1 MNTSSIMERHP
12 TGLRAS
18 KLFPLM
24 VLAQAQLSHT
34 YPFTPRINADTGEL
48 DAGPKMHFS
57 PNHVMPHPIADMDT
71 VPWASTDCSDQ
82 STPHWTKLPVAQI
95 PDGQVQAPVE
105 HPTGPPPGNWDSAPS
120 AVPTGEILTATEWS
134 TVSTATMTNW
144 QDIKQKAPT
153 TSATVTNWDSI
164 SSAESQAP
172 AITTSQS
179 TLPEV
184 LESDQSTS
192 AIEVVSN
199 SSAPMALEVT
209 IQKTYT
215 RSSDATT
222 TGVLEAV
229 STEALPLFADASSST
244 TIAAQS
250 QASGETQSADASSST
265 TVEAQAQASG
275 ETQTVDSSSTTI
287 AAQAQASGE
296 TQTTNGASSTAL
308 AELSSTQTSPLMYG
322 SITLTYTTHYDTT
335 SGFPATAE
343 TVTPKQS
350 SSSASTVDFY
360 NPFPP
365 STTQE
370 AARSAT
376 PATSSSASTVDF
388 YNPYSPST
396 TQEAVTS
403 ETSAASSSSAENTAV
418 GDSDSRPSP
427 IFYTGPTSSSTGQ
440 VTLTATVLQNTASA
454 SVSSVG
460 TLTSVPDI
468 SLTQLS
474 TSAVQTA
481 PESSSSVMN
490 NQGTST
496 LTSTSLNMDGRS
508 SAAPFP
514 TDLAMSSVAL
524 TLNET
529 VVMTAVASSTT
540 KLSLSV
546 TDIFQA
552 IATDAP
558 PEQLSRRSD
567 HPAPRKG
574 IQPQEKKLQT
584 NKFYSNFFLEDQAQP
599 SYIFPYSVVWANGT
613 GATGSFGM
621 AVSHTER
628 VQFAGGETDPVTGAW
643 RFYASPIGV
652 HSVVLSATELTNDTK
667 LTTDSLEAFS
677 VNVNL
682 SPGSGNSSSR
692 ISYPL
697 VQGMGLVTA
706 QYTNSTPMISSGIGF
721 DNITYIGAAG
731 DNVTHKYRMELT
743 NGFSWL
749 AYVTPQDSEYDVD
762 SFNLLDGTNFQG
774 PSGFQGTVQVAKIPN
789 DATDAMEVY
798 DSAAGA
804 YPTSGSISGSV
815 DGTTGKYTLAWKKGG
830 VQTQQLLMFAL
841 PHHMQSLSEET
852 KGSVTDVKLMTTVK
866 GTGVAIRGESWTL
879 EEPLNIDMEF
889 APYQP
894 GYGSIRNVSSE
905 DAALINEAG
914 ASELQQDMSEMSNLD
929 SMYYSGKELAKYA
942 GIVFAVNDMG
952 KNVSLAQGGLE
963 RLKVAMARFVDNKQK
978 FPLVYEEAWGGA
990 ASSASYDT
998 GDSGQDFGNSFYN
1011 DHHFHYGYHV
1021 YAAAVIAY
1029 LDPTWLETG
1038 TNKAWVNTLVRDYA
1052 NSITDDPYFPFSRNF
1067 DFYHGHS
1074 WAKGLF
1080 ASADGKDQESSSED
1094 TMASYAIKM
1103 WGSVI
1108 GDTAMEARGNLM
1120 LAIQTRSLDNY
1131 YLYRD
1136 SNEVQPREYIGNRAA
1151 GILFEN
1157 KIDHVTYFGN
1167 KIEYIQGINMIPMM
1181 PFSTVTRRRDFVQT
1195 EWDQFFAK
1203 NISAIESGWRG
1214 ILMSNLALIDPDAS
1228 YQFFSGKSGDYKD
1241 DMLDGGASRTWYL
1254 AYAAGLKE
1262 AEASGYKPASSNSS
1276 TVSARS
1282 LQNRTPRP
1290 TKRWVDG
1297 ELVDCE
1303 EANQEDMESG
1313 VLRMVSEPEQ
1323 EKPTLATAQQSAD
1336 GKVIVPVKAA
1346 KFKRT
1351 ANGQLNQEESDR
1363 TTVQQSADG
1372 KVIVPVKAKRTA
1384 NGEKSTRTTVQQSA
1398 NGKVFIPVHAP
1409 RSKRTANGKRYVNGQ
1424 LVDCDESNQ
1433 DDMEAGV
1440 LQMYGE
1446 PEETTNEQQNKSAS
1460 AEEELT
1466 AQPEILS
1473 QSMRPTRRNR
1483 IGVSGSPRLR
1493 QRARG

>member
-1 MNTSSIMERHP
+1 MERHP

-18 KLFPLM
+18 KLLPLM
-24 VLAQAQLSHT
+24 VLAQAQLSHA
-34 YPFTPRINADTGEL
+34 YPFTPRINAETGEL
-48 DAGPKMHFS
+48 EAGPRPNFA
-57 PNHVMPHPIADMDT
+57 PNHVMPHPDGASDIIPWVSTSCADE
-71 VPWASTDCSDQ
+71 
-82 STPHWTKLPVAQI
+82 STPSWTKLPVVQI
-95 PDGQVQAPVE
+95 PDGQIQAPADNAE
-105 HPTGPPPGNWDSAPS
+105 HPTWPPGDWDSAS
-120 AVPTGEILTATEWS
+120 STAAILTATEWN
-134 TVSTATMTNW
+134 TVSTATVTNW
-144 QDIKQKAPT
+144 SDLKQKAPT
-153 TSATVTNWDSI
+153 SSGEVLTSTVYSVATTATVTI
-164 SSAESQAP
+164 SSSESQAA
-172 AITTSQS
+172 AITTSESTSS
-179 TLPEV
+179 TL
-184 LESDQSTS
+184 LENDLTS
-192 AIEVVSN
+192 SVIEVATN

-209 IQKTYT
+209 VKKTYT
-215 RSSDATT
+215 RSSDSTSTAAA
-222 TGVLEAV
+222 LQDV
-229 STEALPLFADASSST
+229 SSEALPLFADASSSST
-244 TIAAQS
+244 TI
-250 QASGETQSADASSST
+250 
-265 TVEAQAQASG
+265 EAQAQATG
-275 ETQTVDSSSTTI
+275 ESQITRATSST
-287 AAQAQASGE
+287 
-296 TQTTNGASSTAL
+296 ASSTAL
-308 AELSSTQTSPLMYG
+308 AELSSTQTSPIEYG

-343 TVTPKQS
+343 TVSPAQSSPSSSTSTVDFYNPFPPSSTQEAVNSATSAETASPAQS
-350 SSSASTVDFY
+350 SSSSSSTVDFY

-370 AARSAT
+370 AVNSA
-376 PATSSSASTVDF
+376 
-388 YNPYSPST
+388 
-396 TQEAVTS
+396 
-403 ETSAASSSSAENTAV
+403 TSAASSTSAENTAV

-427 IFYTGPTSSSTGQ
+427 VFYSEPTSEAASQDTPDNSS
-440 VTLTATVLQNTASA
+440 ATVLQNTASA
-454 SVSSVG
+454 TVTSVG
-460 TLTSVPDI
+460 TLTSVPDS
-468 SLTQLS
+468 SLSQLS
-474 TSAVQTA
+474 TFAVQTA
-481 PESSSSVMN
+481 PPSSSSSMMN

-496 LTSTSLNMDGRS
+496 LLTTSLNMDGRS

-514 TDLAMSSVAL
+514 TDLAMTSLPL
-524 TLNET
+524 TLNDTVIMTNVET
-529 VVMTAVASSTT
+529 TST

-546 TDIFQA
+546 NDIFKA

-584 NKFYSNFFLEDQAQP
+584 NKFYSNFFLEDQALP

-613 GATGSFGM
+613 GATGSYGM

-652 HSVVLSATELTNDTK
+652 HSLVLSATELTNDTQ

-682 SPGSGNSSSR
+682 SPGGGNSSSR
-692 ISYPL
+692 ITYPM
-697 VQGMGLVTA
+697 VQGMGFVTA
-706 QYTNSTPMISSGIGF
+706 QYTNSTPVIASGIGF
-721 DNITYIGAAG
+721 DNITYVGEAG
-731 DNVTHKYRMELT
+731 GKTTHKYRMELT

-749 AYVTPQDSEYDVD
+749 AYVTPKESTYDLN
-762 SFNLLDGTNFQG
+762 SFTLLDGNNIQG
-774 PSGFQGTVQVAKIPN
+774 PSGFMGTIQVAKIPN
-789 DATDAMEVY
+789 DAGDAVEVY

-815 DGTTGKYTLAWKKGG
+815 EGTTGSYTLSWKKGG
-830 VQTQQLLMFAL
+830 VQSQQLLMFAL
-841 PHHMQSLSEET
+841 PHHMESLSEET

-866 GTGVAIRGESWTL
+866 GNGVAIRGESWTL

-905 DAALINEAG
+905 AAALINEAG

-1021 YAAAVIAY
+1021 YASAVIAY

-1094 TMASYAIKM
+1094 TLASYAIKM

-1108 GDTAMEARGNLM
+1108 GDKAMEARGNLM

-1136 SNEVQPREYIGNRAA
+1136 SNEVQPREFIGNRVA

-1203 NISAIESGWRG
+1203 NVSSIESGWRG
-1214 ILMSNLALIDPDAS
+1214 ILMSNQALIDPEAS
-1228 YQFFSGKSGDYKD
+1228 YQFFSGKSGEYKD
-1241 DMLDGGASRTWYL
+1241 EMLDGGASRTWYL

-1262 AEASGYKPASSNSS
+1262 AEDAGYKSPSSSSNS
-1276 TVSARS
+1276 TVYGRS
-1282 LQNRTPRP
+1282 LQNKISRP

-1297 ELVDCE
+1297 ELVDCD
-1303 EANQEDMESG
+1303 EANQDDMEAG
-1313 VLRMVSEPEQ
+1313 VLRMYNGDLDQ
-1323 EKPTLATAQQSAD
+1323 DKPDQDMTT
-1336 GKVIVPVKAA
+1336 G
-1346 KFKRT
+1346 
-1351 ANGQLNQEESDR
+1351 

-1372 KVIVPVKAKRTA
+1372 KVIIPINTPKRKRTT
-1384 NGEKSTRTTVQQSA
+1384 NGELDQDLTTRTTVQQRA
-1398 NGKVFIPVHAP
+1398 DGKVFVPVRTR
-1409 RSKRTANGKRYVNGQ
+1409 RSRRTADGKRYVNGQ

-1433 DDMEAGV
+1433 DDMEAGI
-1440 LQMYGE
+1440 LQMYGDLDNTTTDEQKE
-1446 PEETTNEQQNKSAS
+1446 PAP
-1460 AEEELT
+1460 AEELP

-1473 QSMRPTRRNR
+1473 QSLRPTRRNR
-1483 IGVSGSPRLR
+1483 IGASGSPRLR

>member
-1 MNTSSIMERHP
+1 MERHP

-24 VLAQAQLSHT
+24 VLAQAQLSHA
-34 YPFTPRINADTGEL
+34 YPFTPRINAETGEL
-48 DAGPKMHFS
+48 EAGPKMHFG
-57 PNHVMPHPIADMDT
+57 PNHVMPHPDVDIDT
-71 VPWASTDCSDQ
+71 LPWVSTSCAEE

-95 PDGQVQAPVE
+95 PDGQIQAPVDQAE
-105 HPTGPPPGNWDSAPS
+105 HFTGPPGDWDSVS
-120 AVPTGEILTATEWS
+120 SVVPTGEVLTATEWS
-134 TVSTATMTNW
+134 TVSTATVTNW
-144 QDIKQKAPT
+144 QDVKQKAAT

-164 SSAESQAP
+164 SSTESQAP
-172 AITTSQS
+172 ALTTSQS
-179 TLPEV
+179 TSPEA
-184 LESDQSTS
+184 LENDQSTS
-192 AIEVVSN
+192 AIEVATN

-209 IQKTYT
+209 VQKTYS

-229 STEALPLFADASSST
+229 ETEALPLFADS
-244 TIAAQS
+244 
-250 QASGETQSADASSST
+250 SSST
-265 TVEAQAQASG
+265 TVEAQAQAS
-275 ETQTVDSSSTTI
+275 V
-287 AAQAQASGE
+287 E
-296 TQTTNGASSTAL
+296 TQTTSVASSTAL

-343 TVTPKQS
+343 TVTPAQS

-365 STTQE
+365 SKTE
-370 AARSAT
+370 DAVNSVT
-376 PATSSSASTVDF
+376 PATSSIG
-388 YNPYSPST
+388 
-396 TQEAVTS
+396 
-403 ETSAASSSSAENTAV
+403 AENTAV
-418 GDSDSRPSP
+418 SASDTRASP
-427 IFYTGPTSSSTGQ
+427 VFYSEPTSGSAGQ
-440 VTLTATVLQNTASA
+440 VTSSATALQNTASA
-454 SVSSVG
+454 TVSSVG
-460 TLTSVPDI
+460 TLTSVPDS
-468 SLTQLS
+468 SLSQLS
-474 TSAVQTA
+474 TSAVQIA
-481 PESSSSVMN
+481 PESSSSMMN
-490 NQGTST
+490 NEGMST
-496 LTSTSLNMDGRS
+496 LTSTTLNMDGRS

-514 TDLAMSSVAL
+514 TDLAVSSVAL
-524 TLNET
+524 DLNET
-529 VVMTAVASSTT
+529 VVMTAVASTTT

-546 TDIFQA
+546 SDIFQA

-584 NKFYSNFFLEDQAQP
+584 NKFYSNFFLEDQALP

-613 GATGSFGM
+613 GVTGSYGM

-692 ISYPL
+692 ITYPL

-706 QYTNSTPMISSGIGF
+706 EYTNATPMIASGIGF

-731 DNVTHKYRMELT
+731 DNTTHKYRMELT

-749 AYVTPQDSEYDVD
+749 AYVTPKNSEYDVN
-762 SFNLLDGTNFQG
+762 SFTLLDGTNVQG
-774 PSGFQGTVQVAKIPN
+774 PSGFMGTVQVAKIPN
-789 DATDAMEVY
+789 DATDAVEVY

-815 DGTTGKYTLAWKKGG
+815 EGTTGRYTLSWKKGG
-830 VQTQQLLMFAL
+830 VQSQQLLMFAL

-894 GYGSIRNVSSE
+894 GYGSVRNVSSE

-963 RLKVAMARFVDNKQK
+963 RLKMAMARFVDNKQK

-1103 WGSVI
+1103 WGAVI
-1108 GDTAMEARGNLM
+1108 GDKAMEARGNLM

-1136 SNEVQPREYIGNRAA
+1136 NNEVQPREYIGNRAA

-1214 ILMSNLALIDPDAS
+1214 ILMSNLALIDPEAS

-1241 DMLDGGASRTWYL
+1241 NMLDGGASRTWYL
-1254 AYAAGLKE
+1254 AYAAGLRE
-1262 AEASGYKPASSNSS
+1262 AEASSYQTSPPSNNS

-1282 LQNRTPRP
+1282 LQNGIPRP

-1303 EANQEDMESG
+1303 EANQDDMESG
-1313 VLRMVSEPEQ
+1313 VLRMVGEPDQAEISQ
-1323 EKPTLATAQQSAD
+1323 TTTVQQSSD

-1346 KFKRT
+1346 LTKRT
-1351 ANGQLNQEESDR
+1351 TNSDLDQGISAR
-1363 TTVQQSADG
+1363 TTVQQNAD
-1372 KVIVPVKAKRTA
+1372 
-1384 NGEKSTRTTVQQSA
+1384 
-1398 NGKVFIPVHAP
+1398 GKVFIPVHAP
-1409 RSKRTANGKRYVNGQ
+1409 RTKRNANGKRYVNGQ

-1433 DDMEAGV
+1433 DDMEAGI

-1446 PEETTNEQQNKSAS
+1446 PGTTDEGQNESAP
-1460 AEEELT
+1460 AELP

-1473 QSMRPTRRNR
+1473 QSLRPTRRNR

>member
-1 MNTSSIMERHP
+1 MERHP

-18 KLFPLM
+18 TLLPLM
-24 VLAQAQLSHT
+24 VLAQAQLS
-34 YPFTPRINADTGEL
+34 YALPFAPRMNAETGEL
-48 DAGPKMHFS
+48 ETGPRMQFGPK
-57 PNHVMPHPIADMDT
+57 HVMPQPGGAIDNI
-71 VPWASTDCSDQ
+71 PWVSTSCAGDFA
-82 STPHWTKLPVAQI
+82 PHWTKLPVVQI
-95 PDGQVQAPVE
+95 LDDQIQAPVDQSE
-105 HPTGPPPGNWDSAPS
+105 HFTGLPGDHNSAS
-120 AVPTGEILTATEWS
+120 NTAPTGEVSIATIWS
-134 TVSTATMTNW
+134 TVSTATVTNW

-153 TSATVTNWDSI
+153 TSAEVPASTVLDIASSATVTNLDSI
-164 SSAESQAP
+164 SSAKSQAV

-179 TLPEV
+179 TSPTV
-184 LESDQSTS
+184 LENDQSTS
-192 AIEVVSN
+192 AIEVAA
-199 SSAPMALEVT
+199 SSSVPMALEVT
-209 IQKTYT
+209 VQKTYT
-215 RSSDATT
+215 RSSDSTSTVAA
-222 TGVLEAV
+222 LQDV
-229 STEALPLFADASSST
+229 SSEALPLFADASLST
-244 TIAAQS
+244 TVEAQA
-250 QASGETQSADASSST
+250 QASENTQTSDASSST
-265 TVEAQAQASG
+265 AVEAQAQTSGETQTTDVSSSTAVEAQAQASG
-275 ETQTVDSSSTTI
+275 ETQT
-287 AAQAQASGE
+287 
-296 TQTTNGASSTAL
+296 TTNNASSTAL
-308 AELSSTQTSPLMYG
+308 AELSSTRTSPIMYG

-343 TVTPKQS
+343 TVTPRQAS
-350 SSSASTVDFY
+350 SSRSTVDFY

-370 AARSAT
+370 DVN
-376 PATSSSASTVDF
+376 PATSTASASG
-388 YNPYSPST
+388 
-396 TQEAVTS
+396 
-403 ETSAASSSSAENTAV
+403 AENTAV
-418 GDSDSRPSP
+418 GDSDTRPSP
-427 IFYTGPTSSSTGQ
+427 IFYSEPTSGSAGQ
-440 VTLTATVLQNTASA
+440 VTSSATVLQNTASA

-460 TLTSVPDI
+460 TLTSVPDS
-468 SLTQLS
+468 SLSQLS
-474 TSAVQTA
+474 TFAVQTA

-496 LTSTSLNMDGRS
+496 ITSTSLNMDGRS

-514 TDLAMSSVAL
+514 TDLAVTSLAL
-524 TLNET
+524 VLNDT
-529 VVMTAVASSTT
+529 VVMTAVASSTA
-540 KLSLSV
+540 KSSLSV
-546 TDIFQA
+546 SDIFQA

-584 NKFYSNFFLEDQAQP
+584 NKFYSNFFLEDQALP

-613 GATGSFGM
+613 GATGSYGM

-652 HSVVLSATELTNDTK
+652 HSVVLSATELTNETK

-692 ISYPL
+692 ITYPL

-706 QYTNSTPMISSGIGF
+706 QYTNSTPIIASGIGF
-721 DNITYIGAAG
+721 DNITYVGAAG
-731 DNVTHKYRMELT
+731 DNTTHKYRMELT

-749 AYVTPQDSEYDVD
+749 AYVTPQDPEYDVN
-762 SFNLLDGTNFQG
+762 SFTLLDGSNIQG

-789 DATDAMEVY
+789 DATDAVEVY

-815 DGTTGKYTLAWKKGG
+815 EGTTGRYTLSWKKGG
-830 VQTQQLLMFAL
+830 VQSQELLMFAL

-852 KGSVTDVKLMTTVK
+852 KGSVTDIKLMTTVK

-894 GYGSIRNVSSE
+894 GYGSVRDVSPE

-978 FPLVYEEAWGGA
+978 FPLVYEDAWGGA
-990 ASSASYDT
+990 ASSASYNT

-1108 GDTAMEARGNLM
+1108 GDKAMEARGNLM

-1214 ILMSNLALIDPDAS
+1214 ILMSNLALIDPEAS

-1241 DMLDGGASRTWYL
+1241 NMLDGGASRTWYL

-1262 AEASGYKPASSNSS
+1262 AEAANYESPAPSNS
-1276 TVSARS
+1276 TAVYGRS
-1282 LQNRTPRP
+1282 LHNRIPRP

-1313 VLRMVSEPEQ
+1313 ALRMIE
-1323 EKPTLATAQQSAD
+1323 
-1336 GKVIVPVKAA
+1336 VPDQREVP
-1346 KFKRT
+1346 
-1351 ANGQLNQEESDR
+1351 R

-1372 KVIVPVKAKRTA
+1372 KVIVPAKALKSKRTTS
-1384 NGEKSTRTTVQQSA
+1384 GELNRETFTRTTVQQSTD
-1398 NGKVFIPVHAP
+1398 GKTFVPVHGP

-1433 DDMEAGV
+1433 DDMEAGI
-1440 LQMYGE
+1440 LQMYDGDLDKTE
-1446 PEETTNEQQNKSAS
+1446 EQQEESAP
-1460 AEEELT
+1460 AGL
-1466 AQPEILS
+1466 AQPEMLS

>member
-1 MNTSSIMERHP
+1 MERHP

-18 KLFPLM
+18 KLLPLM
-24 VLAQAQLSHT
+24 VLAQAQLSHA
-34 YPFTPRINADTGEL
+34 YPFAPRIDAETGEL
-48 DAGPKMHFS
+48 ETGPKMHFS
-57 PNHVMPHPIADMDT
+57 PDHVMPHPIADMDA
-71 VPWASTDCSDQ
+71 VPWITVTASCTDE
-82 STPHWTKLPVAQI
+82 STPHWTKSPVVQI

-105 HPTGPPPGNWDSAPS
+105 HASS
-120 AVPTGEILTATEWS
+120 AVSTGEVLTATEWN
-134 TVSTATMTNW
+134 TVSTATVINW
-144 QDIKQKAPT
+144 QDVKQKAPT

-164 SSAESQAP
+164 SSAESQAA

-184 LESDQSTS
+184 LENDQSTS
-192 AIEVVSN
+192 AIEVAAN
-199 SSAPMALEVT
+199 SSAPMAIEVT
-209 IQKTYT
+209 VKKTYT
-215 RSSDATT
+215 RSSDSTSTVAA
-222 TGVLEAV
+222 LQDV
-229 STEALPLFADASSST
+229 STEALPLFGDASSST
-244 TIAAQS
+244 TIAAQ
-250 QASGETQSADASSST
+250 
-265 TVEAQAQASG
+265 AQ
-275 ETQTVDSSSTTI
+275 V
-287 AAQAQASGE
+287 SGE
-296 TQTTNGASSTAL
+296 TQTTNDASSIAL
-308 AELSSTQTSPLMYG
+308 AELSSTQTSPIMYG

-350 SSSASTVDFY
+350 PSSTSTVDFY

-370 AARSAT
+370 TVISA
-376 PATSSSASTVDF
+376 
-388 YNPYSPST
+388 
-396 TQEAVTS
+396 
-403 ETSAASSSSAENTAV
+403 TSAASSSNTAV
-418 GDSDSRPSP
+418 GDSDTRPSP
-427 IFYTGPTSSSTGQ
+427 VFYSEPTSSSAGQ
-440 VTLTATVLQNTASA
+440 VTLTATVLQNTATASA
-454 SVSSVG
+454 SSVG
-460 TLTSVPDI
+460 TLTSVPDV
-468 SLTQLS
+468 SLSQLS

-481 PESSSSVMN
+481 PSSSSSMMN
-490 NQGTST
+490 NQGMST
-496 LTSTSLNMDGRS
+496 LVSTSLNTDGRS

-514 TDLAMSSVAL
+514 TDLAISSLAL
-524 TLNET
+524 SLNET
-529 VVMTAVASSTT
+529 VVMTDVATSTA
-540 KLSLSV
+540 KVSLSV
-546 TDIFQA
+546 SDIFQA

-613 GATGSFGM
+613 GATGSYGM

-652 HSVVLSATELTNDTK
+652 HSVVLSATELTKDTK

-692 ISYPL
+692 ITYPL

-706 QYTNSTPMISSGIGF
+706 QYTNSTPMIASGIGF

-731 DNVTHKYRMELT
+731 DNTTHKYRMELT

-789 DATDAMEVY
+789 DATDAVEVY

-804 YPTSGSISGSV
+804 FPTSGSISGSV
-815 DGTTGKYTLAWKKGG
+815 EGTTGSYTLSWKKGG
-830 VQTQQLLMFAL
+830 VQSQQLLMFAL

-894 GYGSIRNVSSE
+894 GYGSIRDVSSE
-905 DAALINEAG
+905 DSALINEAG

-990 ASSASYDT
+990 ASSASYST

-1108 GDTAMEARGNLM
+1108 GDKAMEARGNLM

-1136 SNEVQPREYIGNRAA
+1136 GNEVQPAEYIGNRAA

-1214 ILMSNLALIDPDAS
+1214 ILMSNLALIDPEAS

-1241 DMLDGGASRTWYL
+1241 NMLDGGASRTWYL
-1254 AYAAGLKE
+1254 AYAAGLKQ
-1262 AEASGYKPASSNSS
+1262 AEASGYNPVSSNSS

-1282 LQNRTPRP
+1282 LQNRIPRP

-1297 ELVDCE
+1297 ELVDCD
-1303 EANQEDMESG
+1303 EANQEDMEAG
-1313 VLRMVSEPEQ
+1313 NLRMIGDPDQ
-1323 EKPTLATAQQSAD
+1323 EGTTRK
-1336 GKVIVPVKAA
+1336 
-1346 KFKRT
+1346 
-1351 ANGQLNQEESDR
+1351 

-1372 KVIVPVKAKRTA
+1372 KVVIPVKAAKSKRTT
-1384 NGEKSTRTTVQQSA
+1384 NGELDQKNTIRTTVQQSPDGKVIVPIKGKRTA
-1398 NGKVFIPVHAP
+1398 NSDLNQEKTTAQQSADGKVFIPVHSAKF
-1409 RSKRTANGKRYVNGQ
+1409 KRTANGKRYVNGQ

-1433 DDMEAGV
+1433 DDMEAGI
-1440 LQMYGE
+1440 LQMYDGE
-1446 PEETTNEQQNKSAS
+1446 LEETTD
-1460 AEEELT
+1460 EEPEKFT
-1466 AQPEILS
+1466 GEPAAAQPEILS
-1473 QSMRPTRRNR
+1473 QSMRPTRRSR